1 MIDKLQELI
10 LHFEDLEKQMID
22 PNLINDQNKYKEV
35 TREHR
40 RLIPIIDK
48 SKQYI
53 SIHNQIS
60 EDESMPVPS
69 STMVNSTNASS
80 SRFCLGGTFFFHF
93 FLFLL

>member
-53 SIHNQIS
+53 YQFIIKSAKMNLYLKAR
-60 EDESMPVPS
+60 MK
-69 STMVNSTNASS
+69 N
-80 SRFCLGGTFFFHF
+80 
-93 FLFLL
+93 